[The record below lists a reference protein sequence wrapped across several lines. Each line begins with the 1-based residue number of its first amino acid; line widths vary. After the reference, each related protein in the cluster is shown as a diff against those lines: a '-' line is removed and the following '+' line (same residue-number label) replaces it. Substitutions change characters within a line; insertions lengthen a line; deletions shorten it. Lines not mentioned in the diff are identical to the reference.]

1 MLRSKRWKLRLTA
14 TRPALRLTATRPAL
28 RLTAFFLLLFLVMNT
43 RGRVTVLEQDVLALG
58 GEISVLRF
66 QVQETIEENAILL
79 DFVRSRLEQSNG
91 EQGEQSNGEQGE
103 QSDGGGSQIKV
114 DLFEVTAYTKECGYP
129 WDDGITYTGEA
140 AVPFKTVAV
149 DPEVIPLGS
158 KVLLL
163 NESGEV
169 IIEAT
174 ASDIGSAVKG
184 RTIDIYMGEGRGA
197 YSRAMQWGRRRMLAV
212 YSE

>member
-1 MLRSKRWKLRLTA
+1 MLRSKRWK
-14 TRPALRLTATRPAL
+14 LRLTATRPAL

>member
-1 MLRSKRWKLRLTA
+1 MKPGLPSLRPGIRT
-14 TRPALRLTATRPAL
+14 ALRLTATRPAL
-28 RLTAFFLLLFLVMNT
+28 RLTAFFLLLFLAMNT
-43 RGRVTVLEQDVLALG
+43 RGRVSVLEQDILALDR
-58 GEISVLRF
+58 EISVLRS
-66 QVQETIEENAILL
+66 QVQETIEENSILL
-79 DFVRSRLEQSNG
+79 DFVRSRLEQSSS
-91 EQGEQSNGEQGE
+91 EQMERSNSEQSKR
-103 QSDGGGSQIKV
+103 DRQIKI

-129 WDDGITYTGEA
+129 WDDGITYTGET